1 MQNKGALWVFT
12 ILLTLACLWQLSF
25 SIFTNKFERHA
36 GKVAVAYADSLTS
49 VPVNKGVNYDSLVL
63 AYQNRYIR
71 DHDEEVAY
79 PGLGYTYKECKEK
92 EINLGLDLK
101 GGMAVT
107 LEVDIPDLVDNLSGN
122 SQDPAFRTALTTAR
136 GRLTSSNKDFI
147 SLFDEEFK
155 KAAPNGSL
163 AAIFSTQDNATM
175 FPRESTNDQVIA
187 SLRDQALIALNNTEK
202 ILRTRIDKFG
212 VAQPSIQ
219 KQSLTGRIQI
229 ELPGVKDKDR
239 VRNVLQSTANLEFWE
254 TFDNNDVY
262 MKLSEANDRLAAM
275 LHPEQA
281 REDSLKKAQKAT
293 VSADTLKTA
302 ATDSVGTLAKDSTKN
317 VTDDSLAD
325 ALHMSGPIA
334 AVTAWPM
341 RSLPIVWAVTPRLRR
356 RKASPRTRCSTRTA
370 CS

>member
-25 SIFTNKFERHA
+25 SFFTGKFERHA
-36 GKVAVAYADSLTS
+36 GKVAAEYTDSVMA
-49 VPVNKGVNYDSLVL
+49 VPANKALSYDSVL
-63 AYQNRYIR
+63 LTYQNRYIR
-71 DHDEEVAY
+71 EHDEEVAY

-122 SQDPAFRTALTTAR
+122 SQDPAFRSALTTAR

-147 SLFDEEFK
+147 TLFDEEFK
-155 KAAPNGSL
+155 KTAPNGSL

-175 FPRESTNDQVIA
+175 FPRESTNDQVVT
-187 SLRDQALIALNNTEK
+187 SLRQQAQIALNNTEK

-219 KQSLTGRIQI
+219 KQSLSGRIQI

-262 MKLSEANDRLAAM
+262 MKLSEANDRLAAI
-275 LHPEQA
+275 LHPDLA
-281 REDSLKKAQKAT
+281 RQDSITTEIMEIVSGAEALSGGKSQPKVEFIDLGPLDADSLVT
-293 VSADTLKTA
+293 
-302 ATDSVGTLAKDSTKN
+302 STQHSR
-317 VTDDSLAD
+317 D
-325 ALHMSGPIA
+325 
-334 AVTAWPM
+334 
-341 RSLPIVWAVTPRLRR
+341 
-356 RKASPRTRCSTRTA
+356 
-370 CS
+370 